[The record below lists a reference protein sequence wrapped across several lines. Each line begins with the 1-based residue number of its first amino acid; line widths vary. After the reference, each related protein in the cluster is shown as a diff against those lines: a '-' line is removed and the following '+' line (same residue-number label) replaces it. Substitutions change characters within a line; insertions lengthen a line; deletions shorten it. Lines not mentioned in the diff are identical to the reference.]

1 MGIGKMR
8 YGITCG
14 IFAALLWTSCHSG
27 NEGQGDS
34 QVARDTLRYKLVD
47 FYENSPY
54 FIEGESGIDTTYFK
68 ASYPSFENDKIN
80 QLLRSSILIDGED
93 SVRQAAESFLGGFNE
108 FVEDAANPSYHIA
121 WFRELHSYVV
131 LNNTRILSIATQID
145 DFSGGAHGNHVMILS
160 NFDIL
165 NNKKITLPDLISK
178 EKQKEL
184 LKIAEKYF
192 RKAERLKDNENLSGK
207 YFFEDGKYALA
218 ENFALEKD
226 SLLFYYNPY
235 EIKSYVEG
243 STALRIPYQEIEHL
257 LTDSGKVYLQQ
268 ISSNQPKT

>member
-8 YGITCG
+8 YGIVCG

-27 NEGQGDS
+27 NERHGGS
-34 QVARDTLRYKLVD
+34 QMTRDTLRYKLVD

-68 ASYPSFENDKIN
+68 ATYPSFENDKIN
-80 QLLRSSILIDGED
+80 KLLRSSILIDGED

-165 NNKKITLPDLISK
+165 NNK
-178 EKQKEL
+178 
-184 LKIAEKYF
+184 
-192 RKAERLKDNENLSGK
+192 NLSGK